1 MISLGPYASLIKWG
15 LVAGVAIGVW
25 FHGYS
30 EGNDSGEVEVAQLK
44 AKHAQVLLDIA
55 DEAREVANEVRM
67 REQVVAQDIAAIATA
82 YEDKRNEAVKQARD
96 SVLADVRAGRIRLR
110 PFPGQASPPAV
121 ATSAAACQCDGQAAG
136 SGENPPDMVPRWWV
150 EERAAES
157 EAVGAEA
164 DAQLS
169 ACQATVMTYYNTTRS
184 Q

>member
-1 MISLGPYASLIKWG
+1 MIPSAYLPLVKWG
-15 LVAGVAIGVW
+15 AVAAVVIGVW
-25 FHGYS
+25 LHGYS
-30 EGNDSGEVEVAQLK
+30 KGNDSGEVEVAQLK

-55 DEAREVANEVRM
+55 DEAREVANAVRM

-110 PFPGQASPPAV
+110 AFTGQASAASA
-121 ATSAAACQCDGQAAG
+121 ATSAAACQCDGEASSGSQDAG
-136 SGENPPDMVPRWWV
+136 SLVGRV
-150 EERAAES
+150 AES
-157 EAVGAEA
+157 IAIAAEA

-169 ACQATVMTYYNTTRS
+169 ACQATVTTYYNATKE